1 MKMKSKMAIQNSL
14 QYKIVDKIKQE
25 LDINQY
31 SVLDIM
37 PLFFKNHRIRGNK
50 VIGVRLTKYGLTLME
65 KSFTCYN
72 FKLDNF
78 KLSNKAVVK
87 LDQTM
92 QWPYFVDNKKLV
104 LFSEKDSII
113 LKLKGQNL
121 EKWLQGLRKPKNPIK
136 DEPSE

>member
-25 LDINQY
+25 LDISQY

-113 LKLKGQNL
+113 LQLKGQNL
-121 EKWLQGLRKPKNPIK
+121 EKWLQGLCKPKNLNI
-136 DEPSE
+136 DDSSE

>member
-25 LDINQY
+25 LDITQY

-78 KLSNKAVVK
+78 KLSNKAVIK

-104 LFSEKDSII
+104 LFSEKDSVI

-121 EKWLQGLRKPKNPIK
+121 EKWLQGLRKPKNPTK
-136 DEPSE
+136 DKPSE

>member
-25 LDINQY
+25 LDISQY

-121 EKWLQGLRKPKNPIK
+121 EKWLQGLRKPKK
-136 DEPSE
+136 PSSDDSSE

>member
-1 MKMKSKMAIQNSL
+1 MKMKSKMTIQNSIPY
-14 QYKIVDKIKQE
+14 QIVEKIKQE

-31 SVLDIM
+31 SVLEIL

-50 VIGVRLTKYGLTLME
+50 VIGVRLTKYGLTLMQ

-72 FKLDNF
+72 FKLENF

-121 EKWLQGLRKPKNPIK
+121 EKWLQGLRKPKNPTK

>member
-1 MKMKSKMAIQNSL
+1 MAIQNSL

-25 LDINQY
+25 LDISQY

-104 LFSEKDSII
+104 LFSEKDSIY
-113 LKLKGQNL
+113 LN
-121 EKWLQGLRKPKNPIK
+121 
-136 DEPSE
+136 